1 MTALDPG
8 LTDLIATH
16 LTELI
21 TDAPEEDNY
30 DAGYVAALA
39 DLRDSAAFKLV
50 VEQHTKGRHE
60 WPKTTPTG
68 FTYERPTTYAELEHM
83 IGHMVQ
89 SEIECWDEAERPPE
103 PVWEMIGIAQQ
114 EVNRMAGRVT
124 ELEDGIMRAIH
135 ELIET
140 RERAEKAEAELEKYH
155 AEERRELESARN
167 RARDDVRCPSCN
179 LRYGERDQYGC
190 IEPARAHDYD
200 ADELRA
206 ALEGV
211 GDADPT

>member
-1 MTALDPG
+1 MTAPDPG
-8 LTDLIATH
+8 LTDLIAAHTLRVVELNEAARYPECNGCDWVGGLVKDHAVH
-16 LTELI
+16 L
-21 TDAPEEDNY
+21 A
-30 DAGYVAALA
+30 
-39 DLRDSAAFKLV
+39 SV
-50 VEQHTKGRHE
+50 VEQHTNGR
-60 WPKTTPTG
+60 
-68 FTYERPTTYAELEHM
+68 
-83 IGHMVQ
+83 
-89 SEIECWDEAERPPE
+89 
-103 PVWEMIGIAQQ
+103 IA
-114 EVNRMAGRVT
+114 

-140 RERAEKAEAELEKYH
+140 RERAEKAEAELEKH
-155 AEERRELESARN
+155 RAEERRELESARN